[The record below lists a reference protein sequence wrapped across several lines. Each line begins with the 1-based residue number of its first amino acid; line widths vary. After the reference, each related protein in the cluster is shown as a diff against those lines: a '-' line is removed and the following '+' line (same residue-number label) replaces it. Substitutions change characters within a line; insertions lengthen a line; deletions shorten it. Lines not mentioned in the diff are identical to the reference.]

1 MYIFVLVKDIDSSRY
16 PDAAVIA
23 SFSRKLGPERFS
35 FVAEEVLPCFIMESG
50 QPHSYHHVSIIY
62 GNIADAEIYRGD
74 NPKIF
79 FPLPVFVCDVSHVM
93 FGFKQ

>member
-1 MYIFVLVKDIDSSRY
+1 MKDIDSSRY

-50 QPHSYHHVSIIY
+50 QPHSYHHVWIIY
-62 GNIADAEIYRGD
+62 GNIAKAEIYIYRGD
-74 NPKIF
+74 SPKIF

>member
-1 MYIFVLVKDIDSSRY
+1 VKDIDSSRY

-62 GNIADAEIYRGD
+62 GNIADAEIYRAII
-74 NPKIF
+74 PRF
-79 FPLPVFVCDVSHVM
+79 FSHCLCLFVMSHMSCLVSNN
-93 FGFKQ
+93 KN